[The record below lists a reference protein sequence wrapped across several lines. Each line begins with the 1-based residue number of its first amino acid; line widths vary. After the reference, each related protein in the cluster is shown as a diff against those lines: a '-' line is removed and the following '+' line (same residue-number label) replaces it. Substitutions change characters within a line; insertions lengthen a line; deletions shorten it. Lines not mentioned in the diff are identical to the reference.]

1 MKSISSSIIKI
12 AFIFFIYSCVTP
24 LFAQAPQKMSYQAVI
39 RGANNNL
46 ITSSIIGIRIS
57 VLQGSSTGNTVYSE
71 TQTPTTNSNGLV
83 SLEIGTGNVE
93 TGSFSAIN
101 WGSGNYYIKTE
112 TDPTGGSNYSIV
124 GSNQL
129 LSVPYA
135 LYAANSAQGNFP
147 QGTNIGD
154 MQYWNGT
161 SWVMI
166 PIGQPGQTLK
176 VTPTNIPQWS
186 QNMLSSVTTTS
197 TSDVLAQQAILN
209 GNVTNAGGELVLSRG
224 FCLNTTGNPSVS
236 DSIVLSGAGIGTFSE
251 IAQNLLPSTLYHVKA
266 FSTTIAG
273 TSYGA
278 ELVFTTQNGIASVT
292 TTPATA
298 IGLCAANSGGTLLS
312 DGGAP
317 IITFGVCF
325 GINPNP
331 TIANEFVS
339 GDSSVF
345 TQATI
350 TTNSSNTVYHYRA
363 FVTNSVGTFYGNELT
378 FTSEN
383 ITTSFTV
390 SPATAIK
397 SCAATINYTVSS
409 SNPSSIYNKG
419 ICYATMPNPTIYD
432 NALYDNNNQ
441 IVINCLTANTTYY
454 VRVFSTN
461 CIGTTYSNQISF
473 TTPNVSF
480 TITTHL
486 PLVVAACRITNFPL
500 NTINNSAGD
509 LTCIAQEGLC
519 FSTAPNPTYTDTNA
533 TKYDFYNYYIIND
546 LTANTTYYARGYV
559 LSCSGTVLYGNQ
571 VTFTTPSKY
580 TSIATNAIT
589 NITAGSATLNGTIIG
604 NNVDSLYSGFCYGT
618 NHNPTLADTTIGG
631 GNDIGAF
638 NSGAI
643 IIALT
648 AGTTYYVRAYAN
660 GGNGSCIETFYG
672 NEVSFTTPSSP
683 PYAVGQIYGGGIV
696 FWVNAAGTG
705 GLIAATIDQGTA
717 SWGCEGTSISGTSG
731 IQGTGQAN
739 TNAII
744 TGCTSSGIA
753 AKICDTLVL
762 NGKSDWYLPSESD
775 LIAVGQLNYF
785 PAGNYWSSTQTS
797 ATQAKYVNGII
808 SSSSNKSEFS
818 YKIKAIRSF

>member
-1 MKSISSSIIKI
+1 MKSILSSVFKI
-12 AFIFFIYSCVTP
+12 AFIFSIYSCVTP

-39 RGANNNL
+39 RSANNNL

-101 WGSGNYYIKTE
+101 WGSGTYYIKTE
-112 TDPTGGSNYSIV
+112 TDPTGGTNYSIV

-135 LYAANSAQGNFP
+135 LYAANSAQGSFP

-186 QNMLSSVTTTS
+186 QNMLSSVTTIS
-197 TSDVLAQQAILN
+197 TSDVLAQQATLN

-236 DSIVLSGAGIGTFSE
+236 DIIVMAGAGIGTFNGN
-251 IAQNLLPSTLYHVKA
+251 AQNLLPSTTYHAKA

-292 TTPATA
+292 TTAATD
-298 IGLCAANSGGTLLS
+298 IGLCSANSGGTLLS
-312 DGGAP
+312 DGGSP
-317 IITFGVCF
+317 IISY
-325 GINPNP
+325 GICYGTNSNP
-331 TIANEFVS
+331 TITNDFVL
-339 GDSSVF
+339 GDSNVPYI
-345 TQATI
+345 ATI
-350 TTNSSNTVYHYRA
+350 TTSSANTVYHYRA
-363 FVTNSVGTFYGNELT
+363 FVTNGVGTFYGNELT

-383 ITTSFTV
+383 ITTSFTI

-397 SCAATINYTVSS
+397 SCVATVNYTVSS
-409 SNPSSIYNKG
+409 SNPSSIYG
-419 ICYATMPNPTIYD
+419 RGLCYSTTPNPTIND
-432 NALYDNNNQ
+432 NSLYDNNNQ
-441 IVINCLTANTTYY
+441 IIINCLTANTTYY
-454 VRVFSTN
+454 VRAFSTN
-461 CIGTTYSNQISF
+461 CIETTYSNQISF
-473 TTPNVSF
+473 TTANVSF

-486 PLVVAACRITNFPL
+486 PLAIAACRITNFPL

-509 LTCIAQEGLC
+509 LSCISQEGIC
-519 FSTAPNPTYTDTNA
+519 FSTSPNPTYNDTHA

-546 LTANTTYYARGYV
+546 LTASTTYYARGYV
-559 LSCSGTVLYGNQ
+559 TSCSGTIIYGNQ
-571 VTFTTPSKY
+571 VTFSTPNKY
-580 TSIATNAIT
+580 TSIATTATT

-604 NNVDSLYSGFCYGT
+604 NNVDYLYTGFCYST
-618 NHNPTLADTTIGG
+618 NHNPTLADNSIVGG
-631 GNDIGAF
+631 SDSGAF
-638 NSGAI
+638 NSSNI
-643 IIALT
+643 IIGLA
-648 AGTTYYVRAYAN
+648 AGTTYYVRVYAN
-660 GGNGSCIETFYG
+660 GGGGSCIETFYG

-683 PYAVGQIYGGGIV
+683 PYAVGQIYGGGII

-705 GLIAATIDQGTA
+705 GLIAATTDQGAA

-731 IQGTGQAN
+731 VQGTGQAN

-744 TGCTSSGIA
+744 TGCTTAGIA
-753 AKICDTLVL
+753 AKICDTLVF

-775 LIAVGQLNYF
+775 LIAIGQLNYF
-785 PAGNYWSSTQTS
+785 LAGNYWSSTQTS

-808 SSSSNKSEFS
+808 SSSSNKSESS
-818 YKIKAIRSF
+818 YKVRAIRSF